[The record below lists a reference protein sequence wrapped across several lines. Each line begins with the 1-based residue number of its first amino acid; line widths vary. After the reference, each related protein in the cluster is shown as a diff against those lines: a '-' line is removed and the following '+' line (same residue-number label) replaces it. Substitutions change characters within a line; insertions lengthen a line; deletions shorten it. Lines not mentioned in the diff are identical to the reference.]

1 MRIEAFTEAKDPAH
15 PETNEDSIVV
25 LPGRAFA
32 VSDGA
37 TDKSGKRWNGLTG
50 GQIAAATVAETVAQL
65 AFDAGPAPA
74 GATLVERVS
83 RSLRRHYVAHGIE
96 AEAAGD
102 PLARFSASLA
112 LALAVPGGWRF
123 YRIGDSGI
131 RLNGT
136 ETLLAESGL
145 DPVYS
150 LFRVALWHRL
160 AAQGLPVDEV
170 DRRAR
175 RYLVEGAAYASGD
188 AALVREAREEAAA
201 HAASRFPVLAVE
213 EAGRILDRGL
223 ARQADYRGSDDNLY
237 RGSDH
242 PMSYGPLDGW
252 PILDRFIHVDER
264 PAEAVRSIELFTD
277 GYYGVAPGT
286 SVADWEA
293 WIALVQREDPHRIGR
308 FASTKGSAPGRN
320 ADDRSVVIVHL

>member
-15 PETNEDSIVV
+15 PETNEDRIVV

-37 TDKSGKRWNGLTG
+37 TDKSGKRHGGLTG
-50 GQIAAATVAETVAQL
+50 GQIAAATVVETVAQL
-65 AFDAGPAPA
+65 AFEAGPAPT
-74 GATLVERVS
+74 GTDLVERIS
-83 RSLRRHYVAHGIE
+83 RSLRHHYATHGLE
-96 AEAAGD
+96 AETEGD
-102 PLARFSASLA
+102 PMARFSASLA
-112 LALAVPGGWRF
+112 LALAVPSGWRF

-136 ETLLAESGL
+136 ETLLDESML

-150 LFRVALWHRL
+150 TFRTALWHRFV
-160 AAQGLPVDEV
+160 AKGLSVDEV

-175 RYLVEGAAYASGD
+175 LRLVEGAAHPSDD
-188 AALVREAREEAAA
+188 AGLVAEARADAVDRVVQ
-201 HAASRFPVLAVE
+201 RFPSLDAGEVE
-213 EAGRILDRGL
+213 HIFDRGL
-223 ARQADYRGSDDNLY
+223 ARQADYRGL
-237 RGSDH
+237 DH
-242 PMSYGPLDGW
+242 PLGYGPLDGW
-252 PILDRFIHVDER
+252 PISDRFVRIDER
-264 PAEAVRSIELFTD
+264 PAEAVRSIELFSD
-277 GYYGVAPGT
+277 GYYGVAPGA

-293 WIALVQREDPHRIGR
+293 WLAMVQRKDPHRIGR

>member
-15 PETNEDSIVV
+15 PETNEDRIVV

-37 TDKSGKRWNGLTG
+37 TDKSGKRHGGLTG
-50 GQIAAATVAETVAQL
+50 GQIAAATVAETVARL
-65 AFDAGPAPA
+65 AFDAGPAPT
-74 GATLVERVS
+74 GTELVERIS
-83 RSLRRHYVAHGIE
+83 RSLRRHYVTHDLE
-96 AEAAGD
+96 AEAEGD
-102 PLARFSASLA
+102 PSARFSASLA

-131 RLNGT
+131 RLNGS
-136 ETLLAESGL
+136 ETLLDESTL

-150 LFRVALWHRL
+150 TFRAALWHRFV
-160 AAQGLPVDEV
+160 AKGLPIDEV

-175 RYLVEGAAYASGD
+175 LRLVEGAAHPSEDVG
-188 AALVREAREEAAA
+188 LVAEAGAEAADRVVQ
-201 HAASRFPVLAVE
+201 RFPFLDTREVK
-213 EAGRILDRGL
+213 RIFERGL
-223 ARQADYRGSDDNLY
+223 ARQADYRGL
-237 RGSDH
+237 GH
-242 PMSYGPLDGW
+242 PLGYGPLDGW
-252 PILDRFIHVDER
+252 PIDDRFIRIDER
-264 PAEAVRSIELFTD
+264 PADVVRSIELFSD

-293 WIALVQREDPHRIGR
+293 WHAVVQREDPHRIGR
-308 FASTKGSAPGRN
+308 FAATKGSAPARN